1 MKHLLRMIGLPVALA
16 ASSTLALVFAQE
28 KTPAPAPPPDKEF
41 RLQTGPEFQAPDFVL
56 GGGVGFSFVSSEF
69 SLDKLVKGAP
79 YSAEAVTEM
88 TQTLSDGNRIVNS
101 TTTVVYRDSEGR
113 TRREQTIRAIGPFST
128 SGEGLTTISINDP
141 AKGTAYMLDPANRI
155 AFKNQVFQF
164 EMPPPPEAAGG
175 PGVRVRGQVQNFTFA
190 RNGGGEMQVVTAEPG
205 VRAGN
210 EPPKPKIESL
220 GKQSVEGVDAI
231 GTRTTIT
238 IAAGQ
243 IGNERPIEIVDE
255 HWYSQELQTTVMS
268 RHSDPR
274 SGEVVYRLKNINRA
288 EPDHSLFEVP
298 ANYTIKSGPEPPPFQ
313 LRTGKPGRPEELLN

>member
-1 MKHLLRMIGLPVALA
+1 MKHILRVIGLPVALV
-16 ASSTLALVFAQE
+16 ASSTFALVFAQQ
-28 KTPAPAPPPDKEF
+28 KTPAPPPPPDKEF
-41 RLQTGPEFQAPDFVL
+41 RLQTGPELQGPDFVL
-56 GGGVGFSFVSSEF
+56 GGGIGFSFVGAEF

-88 TQTLSDGNRIVNS
+88 TQTLNDGNRIVNS
-101 TTTVVYRDSEGR
+101 TTAVVYRDSEGR
-113 TRREQTIRAIGPFST
+113 TRREQTIRAIGPFSA

-175 PGVRVRGQVQNFTFA
+175 PGVRGQVQNFTFA
-190 RNGGGEMQVVTAEPG
+190 RSGGGEMQVVTAEPG

-220 GKQSVEGVDAI
+220 GKQSVEGVDAT

-268 RHSDPR
+268 RHFDPR

-298 ANYTIKSGPEPPPFQ
+298 ANYTIKSGPEPPPFR
-313 LRTGKPGRPEELLN
+313 LPAGKPARPEELLN

>member
-1 MKHLLRMIGLPVALA
+1 
-16 ASSTLALVFAQE
+16 
-28 KTPAPAPPPDKEF
+28 
-41 RLQTGPEFQAPDFVL
+41 
-56 GGGVGFSFVSSEF
+56 
-69 SLDKLVKGAP
+69 VKGAP
-79 YSAEAVTEM
+79 YSAEGVTEM

-113 TRREQTIRAIGPFST
+113 TRREQTIKAIGPFSA
-128 SGEGLTTISINDP
+128 SGEGLTTIWISDP

-155 AFKNQVFQF
+155 AFKNQVFQIG
-164 EMPPPPEAAGG
+164 MAPPPEAAGA
-175 PGVRVRGQVQNFTFA
+175 PGVRGQVQNFTFA
-190 RNGGGEMQVVTAEPG
+190 RSGGGEMQVVTAEPG

-210 EPPKPKIESL
+210 EPPAPKIESL

-231 GTRTTIT
+231 GTRTTLT

-288 EPDHSLFEVP
+288 EPDPLLFEVP
-298 ANYTIKSGPEPPPFQ
+298 ANYTIKSGPEPPPLR
-313 LRTGKPGRPEELLN
+313 LRTGRPGRPEE

>member
-1 MKHLLRMIGLPVALA
+1 
-16 ASSTLALVFAQE
+16 
-28 KTPAPAPPPDKEF
+28 
-41 RLQTGPEFQAPDFVL
+41 
-56 GGGVGFSFVSSEF
+56 
-69 SLDKLVKGAP
+69 
-79 YSAEAVTEM
+79 
-88 TQTLSDGNRIVNS
+88 
-101 TTTVVYRDSEGR
+101 
-113 TRREQTIRAIGPFST
+113 
-128 SGEGLTTISINDP
+128 
-141 AKGTAYMLDPANRI
+141 
-155 AFKNQVFQF
+155 
-164 EMPPPPEAAGG
+164 
-175 PGVRVRGQVQNFTFA
+175 
-190 RNGGGEMQVVTAEPG
+190 MQVVTAEPG

-298 ANYTIKSGPEPPPFQ
+298 ANYMIKSGPEPPPFR
-313 LRTGKPGRPEELLN
+313 LPTGKPGRQEKLLN

>member
-1 MKHLLRMIGLPVALA
+1 MIGLPVALA
-16 ASSTLALVFAQE
+16 ASSTFALVFAQQ
-28 KTPAPAPPPDKEF
+28 KTPAPAPTPDKEF
-41 RLQTGPEFQAPDFVL
+41 RLQTGPELQGPDFGL
-56 GGGVGFSFVSSEF
+56 GGGIGFSFVSSEF

-79 YSAEAVTEM
+79 YSAEAVTEI
-88 TQTLSDGNRIVNS
+88 TQTLSDGNRIVN
-101 TTTVVYRDSEGR
+101 TTTTIVYRDSEGR
-113 TRREQTIRAIGPFST
+113 TRREQTIRAIGPFSA

-155 AFKNQVFQF
+155 AFKNHVFQV
-164 EMPPPPEAAGG
+164 EMAPPPEAAGA
-175 PGVRVRGQVQNFTFA
+175 PGVRGQFQNFTFA
-190 RNGGGEMQVVTAEPG
+190 RSGGEMQVVTAEPG

-210 EPPKPKIESL
+210 EPPLPKTESL

-274 SGEVVYRLKNINRA
+274 SGEVVYRLTNINRA